1 MIIRHRPDDV
11 LLDIA
16 LPPLHQTIVY
26 LEGSIQNK
34 LSLNTFSMMVTSNA
48 VTSER
53 RDADYFFHPRQRK
66 ALLQLVANLRQ
77 ASFFWSG
84 FESEHVRNTVEIAK
98 KFLEEKKVPITPAD
112 EVLLNEAIKAG
123 EAALANEISQA
134 ICRYHE
140 MPMYIQNEFA
150 DDVRKA
156 WALNSQPVNPT
167 LMGATMVH
175 SAQKFV
181 ETQLWKEDPMDG
193 LLQAGEESMKAAL
206 EGISQPSNTPPK
218 KKSSKNARK
227 RAAEVAPTLA
237 GGVSVGDA
245 LSPRRTRS
253 GIVRQAPSSSPS
265 SAVLESLAN
274 NITSNAVD
282 ATSSLSEHD
291 PKVAETMQ
299 ATPEPPSKPKS
310 ILKKSPK
317 VNIAGKLDPLLP
329 LASTSIVS
337 TASTKLSYLMDK
349 VLLHQQ
355 DEKILVFYEADNVAY
370 YIAQA
375 LECLGIKHLIYAKS
389 LSSARRAQYVVT
401 FNQSR
406 VFRVLLMDVSQAAF
420 GLDMSSAS
428 RVYFVNPV
436 FSTQV
441 EAQAVKRAHRIG
453 QTKPVY
459 VETLVLKGSIEE
471 VIVERR
477 KDMSTEE
484 HNKCKSILDDQ
495 TMYDWIKNVRFQPIP
510 DEEVP
515 GPEQMAKLETKQ
527 LVFGRGAGAKGDCDP
542 DEDLVF
548 GEGYAKA
555 MKGKGK
561 RRAAAKGKGKRTAAV
576 AFAEGLSVE
585 MPESLRDA
593 DGNAASG
600 LPLL

>member
-1 MIIRHRPDDV
+1 
-11 LLDIA
+11 
-16 LPPLHQTIVY
+16 
-26 LEGSIQNK
+26 
-34 LSLNTFSMMVTSNA
+34 
-48 VTSER
+48 
-53 RDADYFFHPRQRK
+53 
-66 ALLQLVANLRQ
+66 
-77 ASFFWSG
+77 
-84 FESEHVRNTVEIAK
+84 
-98 KFLEEKKVPITPAD
+98 
-112 EVLLNEAIKAG
+112 
-123 EAALANEISQA
+123 
-134 ICRYHE
+134 
-140 MPMYIQNEFA
+140 
-150 DDVRKA
+150 
-156 WALNSQPVNPT
+156 
-167 LMGATMVH
+167 
-175 SAQKFV
+175 
-181 ETQLWKEDPMDG
+181 
-193 LLQAGEESMKAAL
+193 
-206 EGISQPSNTPPK
+206 
-218 KKSSKNARK
+218 
-227 RAAEVAPTLA
+227 
-237 GGVSVGDA
+237 
-245 LSPRRTRS
+245 
-253 GIVRQAPSSSPS
+253 
-265 SAVLESLAN
+265 
-274 NITSNAVD
+274 
-282 ATSSLSEHD
+282 
-291 PKVAETMQ
+291 
-299 ATPEPPSKPKS
+299 
-310 ILKKSPK
+310 
-317 VNIAGKLDPLLP
+317 
-329 LASTSIVS
+329 
-337 TASTKLSYLMDK
+337 MDK

-436 FSTQV
+436 FSPQV

-453 QTKPVY
+453 QAKPVY

-510 DEEVP
+510 EEEVP
-515 GPEQMAKLETKQ
+515 GPEQMAKLKTKQ
-527 LVFGRGAGAKGDCDP
+527 LVFGRGAGAKGDYDP

-576 AFAEGLSVE
+576 AFAEGLSAE
-585 MPESLRDA
+585 MPGSLQDA

-600 LPLL
+600 MPLL